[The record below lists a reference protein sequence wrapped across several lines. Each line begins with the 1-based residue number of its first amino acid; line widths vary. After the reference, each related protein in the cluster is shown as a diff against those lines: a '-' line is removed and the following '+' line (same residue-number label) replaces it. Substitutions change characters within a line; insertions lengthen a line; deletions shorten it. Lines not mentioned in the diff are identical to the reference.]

1 MKILQMEITVATK
14 IKINKKPTNNTINI
28 TPKNLKPRK
37 ITTVRTIRTSLK
49 RIIPI
54 ATTVAARKLR
64 TDVFPQIIMT
74 MAALP
79 TRYQIPVQSLMTVLY
94 LTL

>member
-14 IKINKKPTNNTINI
+14 IKRKIIPKKISLKI
-28 TPKNLKPRK
+28 MAINLKPRK

-49 RIIPI
+49 RIISI
-54 ATTVAARKLR
+54 TTTVAARKLR
-64 TDVFPQIIMT
+64 TDVFPQTMI

-79 TRYQIPVQSLMTVLY
+79 TRYQIPVQSLMTVLC